1 MSRRDD
7 NVTLRQMLDHVQE
20 AITLTQGR
28 ARVGTWTPTACSSSR
43 S

>member
-20 AITLTQGR
+20 AIKGTRQIDAEIYAKKR
-28 ARVGTWTPTACSSSR
+28 ASKR
-43 S
+43 